1 MLNKQNKQILKKRL
15 KSFIWRSAMVLFVVA
30 LDFISKNLGLFDIS
44 PELVVVV
51 GLMLGEISKEL
62 NNKYDLESYLL
73 PAKN

>member
-1 MLNKQNKQILKKRL
+1 
-15 KSFIWRSAMVLFVVA
+15 MVLFVVA

>member
-62 NNKYDLESYLL
+62 NNK
-73 PAKN
+73 